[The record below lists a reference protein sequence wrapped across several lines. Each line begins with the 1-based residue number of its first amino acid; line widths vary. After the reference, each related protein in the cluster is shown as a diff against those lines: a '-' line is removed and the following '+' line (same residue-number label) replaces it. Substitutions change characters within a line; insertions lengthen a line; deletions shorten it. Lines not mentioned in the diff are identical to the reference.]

1 MSYIITSKCD
11 GVCDTACVKV
21 CPVDCIHGPIQ
32 IGNSGKEVAS
42 MSEDDKKGKQLYI
55 DPDLCVL
62 CGACVPECP
71 VDAIVEGELEAI
83 EKGEEKS
90 VHANYRFFGYEYK
103 DYNAY

>member
-32 IGNSGKEVAS
+32 IGNSGKEVAG
-42 MSEDDKKGKQLYI
+42 MSEEDKKGKQLYI
-55 DPDLCVL
+55 DPEVCVL

-71 VDAIVEGELEAI
+71 VSAIYEDEDLAI
-83 EKGEEKS
+83 KAGEEEY
-90 VHANYRFFGYEYK
+90 VHKNYEFFGLK
-103 DYNAY
+103 YN